1 LITVSSHGPGL
12 GKLISP
18 CPHDVDDL
26 DAALITGAGVE
37 QLLFS
42 GAHGAPLELLFDN
55 LKAFFYG
62 SELVEMLHLAG
73 GGWCGG
79 HGNTSN

>member
-1 LITVSSHGPGL
+1 
-12 GKLISP
+12 
-18 CPHDVDDL
+18 
-26 DAALITGAGVE
+26 LITGAGVE
-37 QLLFS
+37 QLVFS
-42 GAHGAPLELLFDN
+42 GAHGAPLELLFDK